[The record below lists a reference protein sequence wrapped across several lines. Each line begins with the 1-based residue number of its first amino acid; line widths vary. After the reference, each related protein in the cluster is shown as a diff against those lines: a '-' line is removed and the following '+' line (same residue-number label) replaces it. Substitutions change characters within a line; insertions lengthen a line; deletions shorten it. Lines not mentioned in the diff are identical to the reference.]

1 MAEVTKNT
9 IHKKLTDNNIQV
21 PSINIEA
28 YREDREMAVGNG
40 SGIK

>member
-1 MAEVTKNT
+1 MAEDAKRT
-9 IHKKLTDNNIQV
+9 ISDRLATTSIPI

-28 YREDREMAVGNG
+28 YREDRGMAVGNG